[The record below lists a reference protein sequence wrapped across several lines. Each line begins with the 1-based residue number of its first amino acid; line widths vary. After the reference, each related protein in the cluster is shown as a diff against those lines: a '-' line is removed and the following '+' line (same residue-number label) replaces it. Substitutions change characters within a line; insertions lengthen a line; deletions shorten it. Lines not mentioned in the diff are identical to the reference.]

1 MNDPDAT
8 EAEISAAQARLANA
22 IRAVQESKAQGG
34 SGQGGQRR
42 VEQRRQA
49 QRRRA
54 RGTGDASMAAS
65 LAALLAGSGTIAAGI
80 WARMTDRSNQE

>member
-34 SGQGGQRR
+34 SGQGGNDGSSSADKPNGGEL
-42 VEQRRQA
+42 V
-49 QRRRA
+49 
-54 RGTGDASMAAS
+54 GTGDASMAAS

-80 WARMTDRSNQE
+80 WARMTGRSNQE

>member
-34 SGQGGQRR
+34 SGQGGNDGSSSADKPNGGEL
-42 VEQRRQA
+42 V
-49 QRRRA
+49 
-54 RGTGDASMAAS
+54 GTGDASMAAS

-80 WARMTDRSNQE
+80 WARMAGRSNQE